1 MTVTRIAWRP
11 LGAAALLAAALV
23 LLTGT
28 LPARAGVVVASGT
41 ASSSSSATQ
50 NGFFGSSSASNSQ
63 TDGPHFTPL
72 SASSSASVSDGFGS
86 TANQSGHGSL
96 SLTPPSAAASTLT
109 GHLDSS
115 GAITTNFGANNAN
128 GSNSLTGFVNLTGN
142 YQYTLNATGTASGSS
157 AFGDNSSASLSIP
170 DAGISDSA
178 TAPFSGTSSF
188 SDTRSGIL
196 GNGPHSFS
204 ASAAN
209 NTNFSSSSATLDFSL
224 QLTPIPEPGMFALL
238 GPSLL
243 LVGLVFVGA
252 AGIGWVR
259 RRKAVAAA

>member
-1 MTVTRIAWRP
+1 MTVSRIALRP
-11 LGAAALLAAALV
+11 LGAAAVLAAALA
-23 LLTGT
+23 LLVGT
-28 LPARAGVVVASGT
+28 LPAHAGPVVASGT
-41 ASSSSSATQ
+41 AATTSTANQ
-50 NGFFGSSSASNSQ
+50 TFGSVTNSS

-72 SASSSASVSDGFGS
+72 SASSSASASGFFGS
-86 TANQSGHGSL
+86 SSNTNNASL
-96 SLTPPSAAASTLT
+96 SLTPPSAAAATLT

-115 GAITTNFGANNAN
+115 GSNDTFGSAH
-128 GSNSLTGFVNLTGN
+128 GSSSLTGFVNLTGN
-142 YQYTLNATGTASGSS
+142 YQYTLNATGSASGNS

-170 DAGISDSA
+170 DAGVSDSV
-178 TAPFSGTSSF
+178 TAPFSGTNSF

-196 GNGPHSFS
+196 GNGAHSFS

-209 NTNFSSSSATLDFSL
+209 STPFTNSSATLDFSL
-224 QLTPIPEPGMFALL
+224 QLTPIPEPGSIMLL

-259 RRKAVAAA
+259 RRKAVAA